1 MKNIYYIPISG
12 RPNAGKTSIVN
23 YLTRNSF
30 PVGKK
35 AGTTK
40 RIREVPLT
48 ENLTVIDLPGF
59 GRIFGASRKEQ
70 ELVKDSIIKFIEDN
84 SKNFV
89 LAIHVIDSKSLIEV
103 STALNRKGIIPID
116 IEMINFLLE
125 MTQSINL
132 DILVCLNKID
142 RIKKDELKEVV
153 AFIDQYESPNVEI
166 LKISKKSP
174 QSMKLL
180 KGKVKEIL
188 INRFGK
194 EFQHVI

>member
-23 YLTRNSF
+23 FLTSNSF

-40 RIREVPLT
+40 RIREVIVT
-48 ENLTVIDLPGF
+48 ENLTVIDLPGY
-59 GRIFGASRKEQ
+59 GKIFGASRKEQ
-70 ELVKDSIIKFIEDN
+70 EEVKDSIVKFIEEK

-103 STALNRKGIIPID
+103 STSLDRKGIIPID
-116 IEMINFLLE
+116 IEMINFLVE
-125 MTQSINL
+125 MTQSLNL
-132 DILVCLNKID
+132 VILVCLNKID
-142 RIKKDELKEVV
+142 RLKKKELEDVE
-153 AFIDQYESPNVEI
+153 AYLDQYNLQNIEI
-166 LKISKKSP
+166 VKISKKLP

-180 KGKVKEIL
+180 KGKVKEIVIKRL
-188 INRFGK
+188 GK
-194 EFQHVI
+194 EYHNF